1 MCSRFFIDFADINE
15 QEYKL
20 LSYLSSHFSRDDSAK
35 YRYLLQLSTIIERST
50 GSLMSHERNL
60 TLTLISQ
67 LATEYY
73 YRLYDEYASYNSIT
87 TAEVTVP
94 NSIIID
100 VIYHNEFDE
109 WKSLYTPSKNQ
120 IRQSQQDEE

>member
-20 LSYLSSHFSRDDSAK
+20 LAYLSSHFANNDSGK
-35 YRYLLQLSTIIERST
+35 YRYLLLLSTIIDRST
-50 GSLMSHERNL
+50 VCLMGHERNL

-73 YRLYDEYASYNSIT
+73 YRLYDDYNAYQVT

-94 NSIIID
+94 NSFIID

-109 WKSLYTPSKNQ
+109 WKSLYTPSKTTNQ
-120 IRQSQQDEE
+120 IPHEDN

>member
-1 MCSRFFIDFADINE
+1 MCSRFFIDFADIHE

-20 LSYLSSHFSRDDSAK
+20 RTYLSSHFANDDSNK
-35 YRYLLQLSTIIERST
+35 YRYLLQLSMIIERST
-50 GSLMSHERNL
+50 VCLMSHERNL

-73 YRLYDEYASYNSIT
+73 YRLCDDYNAYQVT

-94 NSIIID
+94 NSFIID

-120 IRQSQQDEE
+120 SSQVAVEVE